1 VNGVAVDA
9 VPRSG
14 AAAISGAAIAAAAI
28 EKPRWA
34 VLGVT
39 SLALFA
45 VYLDTTILF
54 VAFPSISATFPDVS
68 AGGLSWILN
77 AYTIVFGSL
86 LVPAGQLADRA
97 GRRRLFLAGTW
108 VFTLGSAL
116 CGLAPSV
123 PVLVAARV
131 LQAIGAAMLIPSSLA
146 LVLAAVPREKRAI
159 GVSIWGAVGALS
171 AAVGPALGSAIVEH
185 ASWRWAFL
193 INLPVGAAAL
203 LLGRRVLV
211 ESRDPGAHGRPD
223 VAGVLLL
230 VSGLGLAALA
240 IVQGPDWGWSDGRTL
255 GTLAAAVVLLICFVL
270 ESRVSI
276 SPVVDFALFRDRNFQ
291 LANLAILFYAM
302 AFNAMFLGFVF
313 FLTRVWHYS
322 IFEAGLAI
330 TPGPLTVML
339 VAIGSGKFAARRGHR
354 PLIVVGGLVFAA
366 GGLLL
371 AHAPLAPSFLRVW
384 LPSAIFTGIGVGLVF
399 PSLNGAAVHGLPPG
413 RFGLGS
419 AVNQA
424 VRQIGSVLGVAVT
437 IAILTADPGPSGLR
451 HVFEILTGV
460 GLLVS
465 LIGLGIRT
473 APVKG

>member
-1 VNGVAVDA
+1 VSDLVSLPVGVAA
-9 VPRSG
+9 APP
-14 AAAISGAAIAAAAI
+14 AAAT
-28 EKPRWA
+28 EMRWA
-34 VLGVT
+34 VLAVT

-54 VAFPSISATFPDVS
+54 VAFPSISASFPSVS
-68 AGGLSWILN
+68 PSGLSWILN
-77 AYTIVFGSL
+77 AYTIVFGAL

-97 GRRRLFLAGTW
+97 GRRRLFIAGVW
-108 VFTLGSAL
+108 VFTVGSAL

-131 LQAIGAAMLIPSSLA
+131 LQAVGAAMLIPSSLA
-146 LVLAAVPREKRAI
+146 LVLAEVPRAKRAV

-203 LLGRRVLV
+203 WSGRRTLI
-211 ESRDPGAHGRPD
+211 ESRDPAARGRPD
-223 VAGVLLL
+223 FLGVALL
-230 VSGLGLAALA
+230 VAGLGLAALA
-240 IVQGPDWGWSDGRTL
+240 IVQGPDWGWSSGRTL
-255 GTLAAAVVLLICFVL
+255 GSLGGAALLLGAFAV
-270 ESRVSI
+270 ESRLSS
-276 SPVVDFALFRDRNFQ
+276 SPVVDFRLFRDRNFQ
-291 LANLAILFYAM
+291 LANIAILFYAI

-313 FLTRVWHYS
+313 FLTRVWGYS
-322 IFEAGLAI
+322 IFQAGLAI

-339 VAIGSGKFAARRGHR
+339 VAISSGKFAARRGHR
-354 PLIVVGGLVFAA
+354 PLIAVGGLIFAA

-371 AHAPLAPSFLRVW
+371 MNAPLEPAYLSVW
-384 LPSAIFTGIGVGLVF
+384 LPSSIFTGIGVGLVF
-399 PSLNGAAVHGLPPG
+399 PSLNGAAVHGLPPE

-424 VRQIGSVLGVAVT
+424 MRQIGSVLGVAIT
-437 IAILTADPGPSGLR
+437 IAILAAEPGPAGLR
-451 HVFEILTGV
+451 HVFAILVGV

-465 LIGLGIRT
+465 LISLGIRT
-473 APVKG
+473 APADAR